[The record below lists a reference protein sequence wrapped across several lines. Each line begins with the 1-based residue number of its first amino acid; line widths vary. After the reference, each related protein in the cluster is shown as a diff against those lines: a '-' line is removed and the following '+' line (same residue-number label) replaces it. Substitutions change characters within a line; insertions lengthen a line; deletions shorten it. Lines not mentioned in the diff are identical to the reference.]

1 MLNNNDENL
10 MSSIDFN
17 NLRKLVNDFIRLKE
31 IKDLDSLDADYS
43 FDWQEDANEMID
55 DINNYV
61 RQALTALENEDF
73 SQALYNSVSLR
84 IQVQAL
90 SNTLA
95 GITNDLILLHRDDEN
110 HTWPII
116 PEDYLLPK

>member
-1 MLNNNDENL
+1 MLNNNDKNL

>member
-1 MLNNNDENL
+1 MLNNNDKNL

-73 SQALYNSVSLR
+73 S
-84 IQVQAL
+84 
-90 SNTLA
+90 
-95 GITNDLILLHRDDEN
+95 
-110 HTWPII
+110 
-116 PEDYLLPK
+116 

>member
-1 MLNNNDENL
+1 MLNNNDKNL

-73 SQALYNSVSLR
+73 SQALYNSVSLL